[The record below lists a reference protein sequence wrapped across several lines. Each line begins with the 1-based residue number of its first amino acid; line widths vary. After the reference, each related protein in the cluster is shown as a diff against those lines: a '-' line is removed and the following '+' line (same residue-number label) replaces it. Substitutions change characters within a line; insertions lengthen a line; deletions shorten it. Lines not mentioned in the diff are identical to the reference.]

1 MKKINKQKIT
11 DKAVKEFLQN
21 RIQHLKELLET
32 NLPEGIKQS
41 CENKIKIFQEE
52 LDKLNRTT
60 NGDNERWID
69 LAFGEKD
76 VIFR

>member
-1 MKKINKQKIT
+1 MSIT
-11 DKAVKEFLQN
+11 DNAVKEFLQN

-52 LDKLNRTT
+52 LDKLNNKTT
-60 NGDNERWID
+60 
-69 LAFGEKD
+69 
-76 VIFR
+76 